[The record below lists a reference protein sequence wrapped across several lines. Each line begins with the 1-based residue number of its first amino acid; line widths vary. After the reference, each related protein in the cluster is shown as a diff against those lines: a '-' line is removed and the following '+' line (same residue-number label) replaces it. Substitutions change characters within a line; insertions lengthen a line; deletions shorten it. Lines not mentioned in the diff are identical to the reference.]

1 MTQQIFDNVQL
12 GENVVIGEWCQ
23 IGVSPKGAG
32 MLKTQGMPLTTII
45 GKDGIIRSHTVIY
58 AGNVVGSRLQTG
70 HFVLIREQ
78 NIIGNN
84 VSIGSYT
91 NIEHHVTI
99 EDDAR
104 IHSGVFIP
112 EFCHL
117 KKGCWI
123 GPKVCFTNAKYPR
136 GERVKDE
143 LKGATVGENAKIGAN
158 VTILPGIIIGKNA
171 LVGSGSVVTKN
182 VPENTV
188 VAGNPAHVVKKV
200 SELVYSDGQKVYTL
214 VFD

>member
-1 MTQQIFDNVQL
+1 
-12 GENVVIGEWCQ
+12 
-23 IGVSPKGAG
+23 
-32 MLKTQGMPLTTII
+32 MLNLQGMPLETVI
-45 GKDGIIRSHTVIY
+45 GKDGIIRSHAIIY
-58 AGNVVGSRLQTG
+58 AGNSIGTNLRTG
-70 HFVLIREQ
+70 HFVLIREK
-78 NIIGNN
+78 NTIGNN
-84 VSIGSYT
+84 VSIGSYS
-91 NIEHHVTI
+91 NIEHHVII
-99 EDDAR
+99 EDGVR

-143 LKGATVGENAKIGAN
+143 LQGAMVGENAKIGAN

-171 LVGSGSVVTKN
+171 LVGSGSVVTKD
-182 VPENTV
+182 VPPNSV
-188 VAGNPAHVVKKV
+188 VMGNPAKVVKKV

-214 VFD
+214 ELD

>member
-12 GENVVIGEWCQ
+12 GKNVVVGEWCQ
-23 IGVSPKGAG
+23 IGVPPKDASV
-32 MLKTQGMPLTTII
+32 PLATVI
-45 GKDGIIRSHTVIY
+45 GNDSIIRSHTIIY
-58 AGNVVGSRLQTG
+58 AGNKVGSHLQTG

-84 VSIGSYT
+84 VGIGSYS

-99 EDDAR
+99 EDNVR

-117 KKGCWI
+117 KKGSWI
-123 GPKVCFTNAKYPR
+123 GPRVCFTNAKYPR
-136 GERVKDE
+136 SERVKDE
-143 LKGATVGENAKIGAN
+143 LKGAIVGENAKIGAN
-158 VTILPGIIIGKNA
+158 VTILPGIIVGKNA

-182 VPENTV
+182 VPKNAV
-188 VAGNPAHVVKKV
+188 VAGNPAKVVKMV
-200 SELVYSDGQKVYTL
+200 DELVYSDGQKVYTL
-214 VFD
+214 LFD